1 MFDLAEYFDWLV
13 NEEEPLPEPLLNSLA
28 STTIEGRRCNAIKG
42 PVLTVLTN
50 KERGATI

>member
-13 NEEEPLPEPLLNSLA
+13 NEKEPFPEPLLNNLA
-28 STTIEGRRCNAIKG
+28 SVTIEGRRCNIKRG